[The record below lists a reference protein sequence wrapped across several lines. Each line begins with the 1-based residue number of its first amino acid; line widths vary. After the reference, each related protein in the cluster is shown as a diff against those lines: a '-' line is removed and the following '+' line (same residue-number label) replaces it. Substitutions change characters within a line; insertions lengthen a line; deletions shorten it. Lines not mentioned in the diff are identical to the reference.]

1 MAQREQQIQQE
12 ILLGLTQRYHKSIRI
27 WRANTGKAMIANR
40 MIAFGVP
47 GQADISGVMRG
58 GYRLEIE
65 VKRPGCTLGS
75 RQRRYRD
82 MIQEMGG
89 IYILAF
95 SLEEAIRDL
104 EHHAAIRGVCL

>member
-1 MAQREQQIQQE
+1 MTQREQQIQQE
-12 ILLGLTQRYHKSIRI
+12 ILLELTRRFHGSLRI

-40 MIAFGVP
+40 MITFGVP

-65 VKRPGCTLGS
+65 VKKAGGRLGS
-75 RQRRYRD
+75 RQKRFRD

-89 IYILAF
+89 IYIVAY
-95 SLEEAIRDL
+95 SVEEAIRDL
-104 EHHAAIRGVCL
+104 EHHAKLRGVAL